1 MCSTPSEPATPVAK
15 QTQTQTAKKEEVA
28 QTQAN
33 AAVTKADP
41 VKQNSTLG
49 ERNKQTGLAGRDI
62 KTAPR
67 GLRDVASVSKKTL
80 LGE

>member
-1 MCSTPSEPATPVAK
+1 MCSTPSMPAASTASPAA
-15 QTQTQTAKKEEVA
+15 AKKEEVA

-49 ERNKQTGLAGRDI
+49 ERNKQTGLAGRDV

-67 GLRDVASVSKKTL
+67 GLGDVASVSKKAL